1 LLKGLNVQL
10 WNFFQLFLLSFLVA
24 YFEAY
29 SSTLGGFISDLFL
42 FYKSLKVVG
51 PSFLKMDNI

>member
-1 LLKGLNVQL
+1 LEI
-10 WNFFQLFLLSFLVA
+10 FPAFLLSFLLA

-29 SSTLGGFISDLFL
+29 SSTLGRAISGLFL

-51 PSFLKMDNI
+51 PSFLKNE

>member
-1 LLKGLNVQL
+1 LEILPA
-10 WNFFQLFLLSFLVA
+10 FLLSFLVA

-29 SSTLGGFISDLFL
+29 SSTLGGIISDLFL

-51 PSFLKMDNI
+51 PSFLKNE